1 MLCDGHA
8 LAEKLYPFLINVN
21 VRVFWNCSVEK
32 KRGGGRMKELEP
44 GYNLFDTSKDCLI
57 IVSMNG
63 LEYLYMTNENTYICI
78 RSNE

>member
-1 MLCDGHA
+1 
-8 LAEKLYPFLINVN
+8 
-21 VRVFWNCSVEK
+21 
-32 KRGGGRMKELEP
+32 MKELEP

-78 RSNE
+78 RSNEWTIWEAWSIDII